1 MNGGNDVAKDFI
13 TVQELLGLVDIDVL
27 VCKTIERDDFLSE
40 HDREKITKSWQSF
53 LSKMVDYPNVKS
65 DDIVVFSRV
74 WDSWGDGQEEYIDAC
89 VYKRDELLK
98 YCTTTTNHSF
108 HSLDTLKTFSTDEI
122 KQYIHEINEGCP
134 EGYAF
139 EFSPWS
145 EILGCKVSMG
155 NVKRIGLQ
163 DCIYAVLHEM
173 TFNGMT
179 EESQNERRQELEAS
193 IKEAEEIDKLPLEE
207 RQKYYHDVEEVWK
220 ELGLPEDTRSEEEK
234 EEQDRK
240 IVLYYALTTN
250 AVISELWSVSEEIG
264 RLCV

>member
-1 MNGGNDVAKDFI
+1 MTKDFI
-13 TVQELLGLVDIDVL
+13 TVQELLGLADIDVL
-27 VCKTIERDDFLSE
+27 VCKTIECDDFLSE
-40 HDREKITKSWQSF
+40 QDREKITKSWQIF
-53 LSKMVDYPNVKS
+53 LSKMADYPYMKS

-89 VYKRDELLK
+89 VYKRDELQK
-98 YCTTTTNHSF
+98 YCTTTTNHSL
-108 HSLDTLKTFSTDEI
+108 HSLDTLKTFSIDEI
-122 KQYIHEINEGCP
+122 TQYIHEINEGRP

-145 EILGCKVSMG
+145 EILGYQVSMG
-155 NVKRIGLQ
+155 NVNRIELQ

-179 EESQNERRQELEAS
+179 EESQNERRQELETS

-234 EEQDRK
+234 EKKARNC
-240 IVLYYALTTN
+240 VLYYAITTN
-250 AVISELWSVSEEIG
+250 ATINELRSVGEEIG
-264 RLCV
+264 RFGDMK

>member
-1 MNGGNDVAKDFI
+1 
-13 TVQELLGLVDIDVL
+13 
-27 VCKTIERDDFLSE
+27 
-40 HDREKITKSWQSF
+40 
-53 LSKMVDYPNVKS
+53 
-65 DDIVVFSRV
+65 
-74 WDSWGDGQEEYIDAC
+74 
-89 VYKRDELLK
+89 
-98 YCTTTTNHSF
+98 
-108 HSLDTLKTFSTDEI
+108 LKTFSTDEI